1 MPGRISQP
9 GMVVDPLLLDNI
21 TQAVQVRM
29 GTLEQMAGVQNMLS
43 SSHGIEWPY
52 GGAPR
57 ALDVSQFEHVKDWQ
71 NTFQLVIAT
80 DEIRTFA
87 IFNYAR
93 LNWTT
98 SLNGFGGKQ
107 AAVAGFNGGNG
118 TGWYQLPY
126 SGHGNEILIESKRS
140 TQPHSRLRSCC

>member
-1 MPGRISQP
+1 
-9 GMVVDPLLLDNI
+9 
-21 TQAVQVRM
+21 
-29 GTLEQMAGVQNMLS
+29 MA
-43 SSHGIEWPY
+43 Y

-98 SLNGFGGKQ
+98 SNEAGGLNGFGGKQ

-126 SGHGNEILIESKRS
+126 SGHGGVITAPPWGVMQGGMAINISGPCFRPNDNIK
-140 TQPHSRLRSCC
+140 